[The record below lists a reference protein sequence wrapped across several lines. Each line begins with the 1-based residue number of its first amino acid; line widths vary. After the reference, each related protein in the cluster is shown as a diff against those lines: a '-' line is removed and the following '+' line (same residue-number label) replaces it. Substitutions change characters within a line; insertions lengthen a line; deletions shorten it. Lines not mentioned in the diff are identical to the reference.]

1 MDFDDAGKLIERKE
15 MIFGFR
21 ENDFVDMNG
30 RKARVMGV
38 VEKRELALDVGSTVE
53 YRSSPDGLNLLI
65 RSGFD
70 FAVGQVVKAMSAA
83 APFNGEQGYILAI
96 EPTTEMVLVQFDKY
110 VKNVSE
116 TTWMACPF
124 ANGPSRVWLNPS
136 MAAHKLVKISQNG
149 HKAITGASVGER
161 ISYPNV
167 EGTDDVRPMPE
178 WFQEFLHQAKAGLSH
193 CFMFWGNINDWQ
205 KRLNGQYQTLNAFLT
220 DTFKEHDFVMYY
232 SISTG
237 LRFATDKMESDFK
250 DRYLK
255 PKALAKK
262 PGIGADPQEVAMFK
276 AMQERFSTMSVNEIL
291 KGSSPDIIFPAV
303 EMALIDNKKFNDKA
317 APSSVIMV
325 EYAHHVFPKDEMQG
339 NTPYIQRVIS
349 ETMQR
354 WAADIRIRT
363 RMNVI
368 AMITPDFF
376 GVDTDLRT
384 SPGVHAIQIKV
395 PDEKARAERWNYWLS
410 SGGVI
415 VEPGMEASKL
425 GRVSTGFSLR
435 DIDGLY
441 RLAATKQK
449 PLTYG
454 ALKAR
459 KAAIYKERF
468 GERINVIDP
477 EYGFD
482 YFGGREEVKEYL
494 REVSYNMETGM
505 FRRVPMGILASG
517 QPGTGKTFLFQ
528 CWAHECGFNF
538 VSFENPRAMFVGQ
551 AEEIMDKMLY
561 AVDELCPVIVVEDE
575 ADQSESS
582 RDAPDCDAGVSSR
595 LRQKKFIFCSDPK
608 RRGKVVWVRISN
620 RDDLLDSAYKRKGRS
635 DQVIPF
641 VFQTEAEMQDIFRVM
656 FKRYQISTTVKDFA
670 PFAHEVENKIYCV
683 GADIEWMVLEAD
695 QLAGRMQRQAVTEE
709 DLVQA
714 IDSWELKNNAVEIDR
729 QAKAALKGSSKRLR
743 PKGWEARL
751 KQINERL
758 AKAGSRWSDGH
769 EPNPTMP
776 PSGIGDGIASG
787 ATRRALRD
795 QRIG

>member
-1 MDFDDAGKLIERKE
+1 MDFDDAGKLIERKGTL
-15 MIFGFR
+15 FGFR

-38 VEKRELALDVGSTVE
+38 VEKSQLALDVGSTIE

-65 RSGFD
+65 RAGFD
-70 FAVGQVVKAMSAA
+70 FAVGQVVKVMAA
-83 APFNGEQGYILAI
+83 VAPFNGEQGYILAI

-110 VKNVSE
+110 VKNASE
-116 TTWMACPF
+116 ATWIACPF
-124 ANGPSRVWLNPS
+124 TNLPNRVWLNPTPS
-136 MAAHKLVKISQNG
+136 MHKLVKVSG
-149 HKAITGASVGER
+149 YKAIIEASVGER
-161 ISYPNV
+161 IVYPNMD
-167 EGTDDVRPMPE
+167 GSDDLRPMPE
-178 WFQEFLHQAKAGLSH
+178 WFQEFVHQTKAGLSH
-193 CFMFWGNINDWQ
+193 CFMFWGNIHDWQ
-205 KRLNGQYQTLNAFLT
+205 KRLNGQYQTLGAFLT
-220 DTFKEHDFVMYY
+220 ETFKERDFVMYY

-237 LRFATDKMESDFK
+237 LRFASDKMESDFK
-250 DRYLK
+250 ERYLK
-255 PKALAKK
+255 PKVLAKK
-262 PGIGADPQEVAMFK
+262 PGLNADPQEVAMFK
-276 AMQERFSTMSVNEIL
+276 ALQERFATMSVNEII
-291 KGSSPDIIFPAV
+291 KGTSPDIVFPVV
-303 EMALIDNKKFNDKA
+303 EMALLDNKEFNGKSV
-317 APSSVIMV
+317 PNSVILV
-325 EYAHHVFPKDEMQG
+325 EYAHHVFPKEEAQG
-339 NTPYIQRVIS
+339 NAPYIQRVIS

-354 WAADIRIRT
+354 WAADVRMRT
-363 RMNVI
+363 LKNVV

-376 GVDTDLRT
+376 GVDTDLRA

-415 VEPGMEASKL
+415 VEPGMEAGKL
-425 GRVSTGFSLR
+425 GRVSTGFALR

-441 RLAATKQK
+441 RLAATKRK

-468 GERINVIDP
+468 GERISVIDP

-482 YFGGREEVKEYL
+482 YFGGRDEVKEYL
-494 REVSYNMETGM
+494 REVSHNMEIGM

-575 ADQSESS
+575 ADQSESA
-582 RDAPDCDAGVSSR
+582 RDAPDCDAGVSNR

-608 RRGKVVWVRISN
+608 RRGKVVWIRISN
-620 RDDLLDSAYKRKGRS
+620 RDDLLDAAYKRKGRS

-641 VFQTEAEMQDIFRVM
+641 IFQTKEEMQDIFRVM
-656 FKRYQISTTVKDFA
+656 FKRYKIATTVRDFA
-670 PFAHEVENKIYCV
+670 PFAQEVEKKIYCV

-695 QLAGRMQRQAVTEE
+695 QLAGHQHRQAVSEE
-709 DLVQA
+709 ELMQA
-714 IDSWELKNNAVEIDR
+714 IESWELKNNAVEIDR
-729 QAKAALKGSSKRLR
+729 QAKAALIGSSKRLR
-743 PKGWEARL
+743 PKGWESMLA
-751 KQINERL
+751 KINDRL
-758 AKAGSRWSDGH
+758 AKAGARWSDGH
-769 EPNPTMP
+769 EPSPHMP
-776 PSGIGDGIASG
+776 HGGMDQGIAGS

-795 QRIG
+795 RRVG